1 MTRTVRCATWIT
13 GTSVATL
20 LLATPAAATTNRPA
34 REETNQ
40 SPTVIQLVDIPVAV
54 PVDDTTKEVAQ
65 MTIAAALGAAVAVA
79 TRRRRSRHHA
89 TRTAPSIID
98 ITDTVRL

>member
-1 MTRTVRCATWIT
+1 MTHTVRYATWIT

-40 SPTVIQLVDIPVAV
+40 SQTVIQFVDVPVAV
-54 PVDDTTKEVAQ
+54 PVDETTNEAAQ
-65 MTIAAALGAAVAVA
+65 MAIAAALGAAVAVA
-79 TRRRRSRHHA
+79 TRRRGSRHHP

>member
-1 MTRTVRCATWIT
+1 MTHTVRYATWIT

-20 LLATPAAATTNRPA
+20 LLATPAAATMNRPA
-34 REETNQ
+34 RDDTNHSQ
-40 SPTVIQLVDIPVAV
+40 TVLQVVDVPVAV
-54 PVDDTTKEVAQ
+54 PVDDTTNEVAQ
-65 MTIAAALGAAVAVA
+65 MAIAAALGAAVAAA
-79 TRRRRSRHHA
+79 TRRRRSRHHP

>member
-1 MTRTVRCATWIT
+1 MTRTVRYAAWII
-13 GTSVATL
+13 GTSVATM

-34 REETNQ
+34 REATNQ
-40 SPTVIQLVDIPVAV
+40 SQTVIQLVEVPVAA
-54 PVDDTTKEVAQ
+54 PVDDTTTEAAQ

-79 TRRRRSRHHA
+79 VRRRRSRQQPA
-89 TRTAPSIID
+89 RTAPSIID